1 VSAIDAIPAIEMVA
15 AALGELR
22 AEVMF
27 LGGAITTLLLTDAAA
42 VSPRL
47 TDDVDLVV
55 NIGASPNHEWRL
67 SKRLRDLGF
76 AEDSSEGAPR
86 CRWTF
91 RNIKVDVML
100 PAQDR
105 WFPDALASSE
115 LHPIGDLTVRVISA
129 PCFLATKVEAFGDGR
144 RGDYLSSHD
153 IEDVVLVVDG
163 RASIEADVNSAPA
176 AVRDFLRERFRS
188 LLADPEFIDAVA
200 GHLPGDIASQARL
213 PLVLSRMRAIA
224 GLP

>member
-1 VSAIDAIPAIEMVA
+1 MP
-15 AALGELR
+15 R
-22 AEVMF
+22 AETPSFTSFSRSWTPCESAEPATKHSPSISSRSGFDRRERNRGNSGDRDGRRRTRRIACRGDVSWRRDHHPAAHRC
-27 LGGAITTLLLTDAAA
+27 GG
-42 VSPRL
+42 RL
-47 TDDVDLVV
+47 ATPD
-55 NIGASPNHEWRL
+55 
-67 SKRLRDLGF
+67 
-76 AEDSSEGAPR
+76 
-86 CRWTF
+86 
-91 RNIKVDVML
+91 KVDVML